1 MIADFMKQ
9 YINGHN
15 IVVLYTIE
23 CLSRLICSYT
33 VKKSQAKQ
41 ITRDGSGFKKI

>member
-9 YINGHN
+9 YINGHI

-23 CLSRLICSYT
+23 CSSRLICSYT